1 MQKHLAIYLL
11 IIVISNSCKTS
22 KSTGY
27 TNTDFRQYL
36 ITNKIIDSNSSMND
50 KLYDDYY
57 SNFMKY
63 RTKTKLEKNP
73 YLKVNKVYVHYRTS
87 NSVEFSVYSDEE
99 DFCLSDYDLDMDG
112 KILSLPDENGIV
124 KVIKP
129 IV

>member
-63 RTKTKLEKNP
+63 RTKTKLE
-73 YLKVNKVYVHYRTS
+73 
-87 NSVEFSVYSDEE
+87 
-99 DFCLSDYDLDMDG
+99 
-112 KILSLPDENGIV
+112 
-124 KVIKP
+124 
-129 IV
+129 